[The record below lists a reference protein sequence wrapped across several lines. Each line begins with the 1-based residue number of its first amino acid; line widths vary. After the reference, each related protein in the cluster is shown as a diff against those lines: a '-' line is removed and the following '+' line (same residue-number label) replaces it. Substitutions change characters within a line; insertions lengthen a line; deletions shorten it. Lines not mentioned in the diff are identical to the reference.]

1 MSIPTIN
8 SDLAKLGLSRDL
20 SGASNTGATGKSAS
34 TKIGQGANSLDVSD
48 FLSLMVAQF
57 KNQDPTKPV
66 DNAQFIA
73 QLASFST
80 VAGIGDLNKSMGSLS
95 AAYQSNQ
102 TLQAAN
108 LLGRNVL
115 VARDTGY
122 LSAGGQ
128 LGAAVDVP
136 AGSQRVAVQI
146 KDSAGALVRTVDLG
160 SPATGLAKF
169 TWDGLSDT
177 GAALPAGRYSISAQ
191 SLVAGKAQGAPTYVD
206 ATVQSVT
213 MGGGAGTPITVSLV
227 GLGDV
232 TLADVKQIS

>member
-20 SGASNTGATGKSAS
+20 NGASNAGATGRSDA
-34 TKIGQGANSLDVSD
+34 TKIGQGANSLDVND

-80 VAGIGDLNKSMGSLS
+80 VSGIGDLNKSMTALS
-95 AAYQSNQ
+95 DSYQSNQ
-102 TLQAAN
+102 TLQAAS

-122 LSAGGQ
+122 LPAGGAV
-128 LGAAVDVP
+128 GAAVDVP

-169 TWDGLSDT
+169 TWDGLSDS
-177 GAALPAGRYSISAQ
+177 GAALPAGRYTVSAQ
-191 SLVAGKAQGAPTYVD
+191 ALVAGKAQAATTYVE
-206 ATVQSVT
+206 AAVQSVT
-213 MGGGAGTPITVSLV
+213 MGGGAGKPVTVSLV

-232 TLADVKQIS
+232 SLADVKQIS